1 MQRFYSRTTG
11 CTYLEGIH
19 GSMPEDAV
27 RISEDR
33 YMAVIASPALGKV
46 RDHDAEGLP
55 LLIDPPPL
63 SSEDLAEVERRWRD
77 HALSTLVWLRDRHR
91 DQLEI
96 GAATTLT
103 PEQFTELLEH
113 MQQLRDWPQSE
124 AFPDSSARPVPPAF
138 LLTVGG
144 EQ

>member
-19 GSMPEDAV
+19 ESMPADAV
-27 RISEDR
+27 QITEDR
-33 YMAVIASPALGKV
+33 YLAVIASPPLDKV
-46 RDHDAEGLP
+46 RGHDADGLP
-55 LLIDPPPL
+55 VLIDPPPP
-63 SSEDLAEVERRWRD
+63 SPAELAENERRWRD
-77 HALSTLVWLRDRHR
+77 SMLNPLVWLRDRHR

-103 PEQFTELLEH
+103 PEQFAELLEY

-124 AFPDSSARPVPPAF
+124 AFPDSAQRPMAPSWIA
-138 LLTVGG
+138 
-144 EQ
+144 E

>member
-1 MQRFYSRTTG
+1 MSF
-11 CTYLEGIH
+11 
-19 GSMPEDAV
+19 AV
-27 RISEDR
+27 RNDLRGWRAVGGVEDVAQDEHYCEER
-33 YMAVIASPALGKV
+33 PELPVDV
-46 RDHDAEGLP
+46 EAER
-55 LLIDPPPL
+55 
-63 SSEDLAEVERRWRD
+63 AWRD
-77 HALSTLVWLRDRHR
+77 GALTALVWLRDRHR

-103 PEQFTELLEH
+103 PEQFTELLEY

-138 LLTVGG
+138 LKTVGG